1 MRVLICASLLALATL
16 GVGGPTVRAQPKETA
31 GPPIATGGYRLAGT
45 DGSVYAFGATYAGSA
60 ARLSLAAPI
69 VGIASTPTFGYW
81 LVASDG
87 GIFSYGD
94 ARFFGSAGGVR
105 LNRPVVGV
113 AATPTG
119 RGYWLVASDGGIF
132 SYGDARFFGSAG
144 GVRLNQPVVAI
155 APSPTGHGYLLVAS
169 DGGIFTFGDARFRGS
184 ASSRTKPASISG
196 IGLQR
201 ILDPYQPGTTG
212 YDISWPQ
219 CGGPYP
225 PLPHDVTVVGVNR
238 GTTYT
243 KNPCLASE
251 AVWAGP
257 SLTLYVNVD
266 GLPNDTTSGLTGP
279 AGTCA
284 TLDLACRSYNFGRN
298 AATFDVTYTQ
308 SLGIDASMWWLD
320 VEIGKPWRTDNLA
333 TNVRVIAGVLDG
345 LRARGFIV
353 GIYSTRYQWGVITG
367 SGYEPGTPIWVP
379 GARTA
384 AEALG
389 YCDENH
395 AFGGGTTWL
404 TQWTTNYDHDY
415 ACPA

>member
-69 VGIASTPTFGYW
+69 VGIASTPTF
-81 LVASDG
+81 
-87 GIFSYGD
+87 
-94 ARFFGSAGGVR
+94 
-105 LNRPVVGV
+105 
-113 AATPTG
+113 
-119 RGYWLVASDGGIF
+119 GYWLVASDGGIF

>member
-69 VGIASTPTFGYW
+69 VGIASTPTF
-81 LVASDG
+81 
-87 GIFSYGD
+87 
-94 ARFFGSAGGVR
+94 
-105 LNRPVVGV
+105 
-113 AATPTG
+113 
-119 RGYWLVASDGGIF
+119 GYWLVASDGGIF

-333 TNVRVIAGVLDG
+333 TNVRVIEGVLDG